1 MIKTSSST
9 LNRMLIIAILV
20 LASESKLAVDFR
32 MNIEAFITEL
42 ALWEVLAFL
51 ARMEVRTLIW
61 R

>member
-1 MIKTSSST
+1 
-9 LNRMLIIAILV
+9 MLIIAILV

-32 MNIEAFITEL
+32 MNVEAFVTKL
-42 ALWEVLAFL
+42 ALWEVLTFL